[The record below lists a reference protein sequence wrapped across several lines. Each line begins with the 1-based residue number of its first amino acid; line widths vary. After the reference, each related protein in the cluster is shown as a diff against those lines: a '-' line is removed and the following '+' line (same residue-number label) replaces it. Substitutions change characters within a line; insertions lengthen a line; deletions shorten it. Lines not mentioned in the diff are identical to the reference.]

1 MSIRF
6 SLLTALDSTRYL
18 ARSIASMICVVP
30 VGDEQYRFIS
40 ATFFAMLAPGSQMRE
55 CYLSKEMVLLLED
68 VLMKL
73 MNGDRD
79 TMRAF
84 CGALYV
90 EFSKV
95 FPLGVLDCVYY
106 YRLDR
111 VIVFERDELLRI
123 VVRHMAKGKE
133 IVVLGIEDVSKMH
146 VALPES
152 PFSYRRFV

>member
-1 MSIRF
+1 MIR
-6 SLLTALDSTRYL
+6 
-18 ARSIASMICVVP
+18 VVP
-30 VGDEQYRFIS
+30 VGDEEYRFIS

-84 CGALYV
+84 CGTLYV
-90 EFSKV
+90 EFHKV
-95 FPLGVLDCVYY
+95 FPLGVLDCVYF

-111 VIVFERDELLRI
+111 VIAFERGEQLWI
-123 VVRHMAKGKE
+123 VVRHMVKGKE
-133 IVVLGIEDVSKMH
+133 IVVLGIEDVSKMRF
-146 VALPES
+146 ALPVL
-152 PFSYRRFV
+152 PFSYRRFG